1 MGDRNAV
8 NFPLIDTFHNFTN
21 NNFTITK
28 KPSIQKAF
36 YIFQGEIHRQSDHR

>member
-1 MGDRNAV
+1 MGDRNEV
-8 NFPLIDTFHNFTN
+8 NFPLIDISHDFT
-21 NNFTITK
+21 TSQITR